1 MMLVFSGD
9 HGVKRINILRNGL
22 NAMND
27 DPKHVS
33 GAARRT
39 SSRNGRT
46 FDLFDSGLMPVRR
59 YKILLQT
66 FLQRRGPGV
75 RQAIAD
81 AIGTNR
87 SFVSQMTSPAYDVP
101 VPARHVR
108 TITEIVKLT
117 AEEERVFVEA
127 YLEAHPDRAA
137 EVLRET
143 LWRRGSRELTIS
155 LPVLASERA
164 QRRLESLI
172 EKLAAELAAS
182 FVEMEDSGS
191 GSRSGCVHVE
201 DAA

>member
-1 MMLVFSGD
+1 
-9 HGVKRINILRNGL
+9 
-22 NAMND
+22 MND
-27 DPKHVS
+27 DPKQVS
-33 GAARRT
+33 GKERRA
-39 SSRNGRT
+39 SSRSGRA
-46 FDLFDSGLMPVRR
+46 FDLFDSSLMPVRR

-108 TITEIVKLT
+108 TISEIVKLT
-117 AEEERVFVEA
+117 AEEERIFVEA

-155 LPVLASERA
+155 LPLLASTRA

-172 EKLAAELAAS
+172 ERLAAELAAS
-182 FVEMEDSGS
+182 FVEMEDGAT
-191 GSRSGCVHVE
+191 GGRSGDAHAE